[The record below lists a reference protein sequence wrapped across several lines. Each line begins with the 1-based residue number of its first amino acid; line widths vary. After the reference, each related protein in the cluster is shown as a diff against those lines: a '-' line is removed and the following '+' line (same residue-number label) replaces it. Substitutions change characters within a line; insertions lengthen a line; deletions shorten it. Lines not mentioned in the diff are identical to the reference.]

1 MLQSAIE
8 KKKGV
13 IIFSPL
19 AQGLLTNRYLNGIPE
34 DSRVRTDGRFL
45 NEKSLSAE
53 RLEQIAKLDKIARE
67 RGQTLAQM
75 ALAWVYNHEGITSV
89 LIGASKPEQIL
100 ENLKMTENVQ
110 FSQEELNAIDA
121 IVL

>member
-1 MLQSAIE
+1 M
-8 KKKGV
+8 

-19 AQGLLTNRYLNGIPE
+19 AQGLLTDRYANGIPE

-45 NEKSLSAE
+45 NEKSFSPE
-53 RLEQIAKLDKIARE
+53 IIEKTEKLRKMALD

-75 ALAWVYNHEGITSV
+75 ALAWLYNKESVTSV
-89 LIGASKPEQIL
+89 LIGASKKEQIL
-100 ENLKMTENVQ
+100 ENIKMLENTA
-110 FSQEELNAIDA
+110 FTKEELDKIDS